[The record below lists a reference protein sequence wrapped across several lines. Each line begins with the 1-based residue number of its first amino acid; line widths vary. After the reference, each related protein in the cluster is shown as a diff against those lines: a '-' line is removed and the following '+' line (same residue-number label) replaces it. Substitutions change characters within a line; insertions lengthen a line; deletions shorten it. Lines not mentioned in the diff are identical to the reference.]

1 MEQKIEDGEEV
12 LISDETW
19 VVVKDLANNP
29 EYEQSALAAAVIMM
43 YTNEAL
49 IEDEEL
55 ETWAQKVDK
64 VEEGLENIE
73 QGLLESHVDHNKT
86 QKLLKGVTKGQ
97 RDIEK
102 SLRKLQQLRAGV

>member
-1 MEQKIEDGEEV
+1 MELDGQASV
-12 LISDETW
+12 DISEETW

-29 EYEQSALAAAVIMM
+29 DYEPSSLAAAVIMM
-43 YTNEAL
+43 YSNEAL

-55 ETWAQKVDK
+55 ESWADKVGS

-102 SLRKLQQLRAGV
+102 SLRKLQQLRAGD